1 MNIIGVKAFGSSHR
15 ICFIYRELVKSGCKM
30 ILTPKARIQLMVFH
44 GILAP
49 NDCRI
54 CSLHLRVD
62 NTLNNNVEVCPG
74 YRQEKS
80 A

>member
-1 MNIIGVKAFGSSHR
+1 
-15 ICFIYRELVKSGCKM
+15 M
-30 ILTPKARIQLMVFH
+30 ILPPKARIPLMVFH

-54 CSLHLRVD
+54 CSVHLQDD
-62 NTLNNNVEVCPG
+62 NTLNNNYVEVSPG